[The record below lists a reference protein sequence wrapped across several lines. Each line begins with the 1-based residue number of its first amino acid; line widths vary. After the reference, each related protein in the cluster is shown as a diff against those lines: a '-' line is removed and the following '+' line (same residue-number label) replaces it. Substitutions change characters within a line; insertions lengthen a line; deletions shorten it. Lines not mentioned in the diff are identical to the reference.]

1 MSKILRNFFSV
12 LMGRIGGHGL
22 TVIASIYLAR
32 ILNPE
37 GYGVVGFLSS
47 YGSFFMLLAAL
58 GIPIYGARE
67 LAKIGD
73 TCKKA
78 RFTGAWMG
86 TNSLLALAS
95 YVLFVGSLWLLKLG
109 PVIRQFG
116 VIWGARLVFSGASC
130 YWVFQA
136 HEKMGIVGLRDLMKG
151 GLFCAAVIVFV
162 REPGQLLN
170 VAWFSSGTVLVG
182 ELLLLALLFSGFLGF
197 VPRPGFYRKE
207 DHGSLRHAARIGL
220 ILLMAQ
226 IYYRTDSVLLG
237 FIKDERHVG
246 LYTAIYQLIFAGE
259 SIAALYFTSV
269 LPRIS
274 SFWQSDRGK
283 LSSLLE
289 FSMSVFVVLGC
300 LLGILGLLF
309 SGNIIYIIYGSD
321 YASSHRALGILI
333 WSMVMTYTALTP
345 AYFLMGTQFQKE
357 CSHATMIA
365 ALVNLVL
372 NFPLIIYYGI
382 YGAALATVAS
392 KVTEFA
398 YVYKKTNEKMALK
411 WSLARVLRLGAAIA
425 IVFCTGVVSRRYE
438 LNALLSAAVV
448 CISYFAAILGLK
460 VTSIKELK
468 RCLRAIEA

>member
-1 MSKILRNFFSV
+1 VSKILRNFFSV

-58 GIPIYGARE
+58 GIPVYGARE

-73 TCKKA
+73 ALKKA

-86 TNSLLALAS
+86 RNLLLALAL

-109 PVIRQFG
+109 PVVRQFG
-116 VIWGARLVFSGASC
+116 IIWGARLIFSGASC

-136 HEKMGIVGLRDLMKG
+136 HEKMGIVGLRDLLKG
-151 GLFCAAVIVFV
+151 ALFCAAVVVFV
-162 REPGQLLN
+162 KSPDQLLN

-182 ELLLLALLFSGFLGF
+182 ELLLLTLLFSGFLGF

-237 FIKDERHVG
+237 FIKDEKHVG

-259 SIAALYFTSV
+259 SIAVLYFASI

-274 SFWQSDRGK
+274 SFWQSDRAK

-289 FSMSVFVVLGC
+289 FSMSVFVALGC
-300 LLGILGLLF
+300 LLGILGLVF
-309 SGNIIYIIYGSD
+309 SANIVNIIYGSD
-321 YASSHRALGILI
+321 YASSHRAFGILI

-357 CSHATMIA
+357 CSHATMMA

-398 YVYKKTNEKMALK
+398 YVYKKANEKTTLK
-411 WSLARVLRLGAAIA
+411 WSPTRVLRLGAAIA
-425 IVFCTGVVSRRYE
+425 IAFCIGAASRRYE
-438 LNALLSAAVV
+438 VNALLSVAVV
-448 CISYFAAILGLK
+448 FVSYAAAILGLK
-460 VTSIKELK
+460 VTSIEELK
-468 RCLRAIEA
+468 QHLEAIEA

>member
-1 MSKILRNFFSV
+1 VSKILRNFFSV
-12 LMGRIGGHGL
+12 LIGRIGGHGL
-22 TVIASIYLAR
+22 TVVASIYLAR

-37 GYGVVGFLSS
+37 GYGVVGFLSA

-58 GIPIYGARE
+58 GIPVYGTRE
-67 LAKIGD
+67 LAKMGD
-73 TCKKA
+73 TFEKA
-78 RFTGAWMG
+78 RFTGTWMV
-86 TNSLLALAS
+86 TNLLLALAL
-95 YVLFVGSLWLLKLG
+95 YVLFASSLWLLKLG

-116 VIWGARLVFSGASC
+116 IIWGARLILSGASC

-136 HEKMGIVGLRDLMKG
+136 HERMGIVGLRDLLKG
-151 GLFCAAVIVFV
+151 ALFCAAVFVFV
-162 REPGQLLN
+162 RSPDQLLN

-182 ELLLLALLFSGFLGF
+182 ELFLLFLLFSGFLGF
-197 VPRPGFYRKE
+197 VPRPGFHRRE

-226 IYYRTDSVLLG
+226 IYYRMDSVLLG
-237 FIKDERHVG
+237 FIKDEKHVG

-259 SIAALYFTSV
+259 SIALLYFASI

-274 SFWQSDRGK
+274 SFWQSDRAK

-309 SGNIIYIIYGSD
+309 SGNIVHIIYGSD
-321 YASSHRALGILI
+321 YASSHRAFGILI

-345 AYFLMGTQFQKE
+345 AYFLIGTQYQRE

-365 ALVNLVL
+365 ALVNLIL
-372 NFPLIIYYGI
+372 NLPLIIYYGI
-382 YGAALATVAS
+382 YGAALATVVS

-398 YVYKKTNEKMALK
+398 YVYKKANEKMALK
-411 WSLARVLRLGAAIA
+411 WNPARVLRLGTAIA
-425 IVFCTGVVSRRYE
+425 IAFCIGAASRRYE
-438 LNALLSAAVV
+438 VAALLSAAVV

-468 RCLRAIEA
+468 QYLRAIEA